1 MNEGQV
7 VSVNI
12 TNEIKT
18 SFINY
23 AMSVIVDRALPDVRD
38 GLKPVQRRI
47 LYAMHQEGL
56 ASNRKH
62 SKSAGVVGEVIKK
75 YHPHGDTAIYDAMVR
90 MAQGWNVRYT
100 LVDGQGNFGSIDG
113 DPPAAYRYT
122 EARMTA
128 VTEVVM
134 VDIDKETVNFKPNFD
149 DTTVEPEVLPA
160 AVPNMLINGASGI
173 AVGMATNIAPH
184 NLGEIVDGLMALID
198 KPEIDLEGLMNYVK
212 GPDFPTGGVMGRQGI
227 QQAFETGR
235 GGIKLRAKA
244 RFEERNNRNTIVVT
258 EIPYQVNKA
267 NLIQN
272 TAILVRNKRIEDI
285 SNIRDESDRQ
295 GMRIVYEL
303 KRGANADMVLNQL
316 YKYTALQSTFSV
328 NNLAIVNGS
337 PKVLSLKES
346 MSLFLEHRS
355 EVVTR
360 RTEYE
365 LRKAKERTHILE
377 GYLIALDHLDE
388 VIALIRS
395 SKDGPE
401 AKAGLIQRFEMS
413 AIQAQAVLDMRLQRL
428 TGLEHEKITKEY
440 NEIKVEIAR
449 LEKILGDKTELWKV
463 IKKELREVKKDF
475 ADARRTQITDLS
487 GTIEKEDLIAEES
500 MVVTLTRGGYIK
512 RTPLTSYRAQLRG
525 GRGSTAQKQKDDDD
539 NSHLIIGSTHNYL
552 LFFTDRGRVYREKIY
567 DLPEAERNAK
577 GSHLSNI
584 LPLEK
589 EEKVYTVLSIN
600 SFDMKGS
607 FVFATR
613 KGVVKKTII
622 RDYGNINTS
631 GLVAINLIEG
641 DELVA
646 VCIAEGDSDIVLA
659 TKKGKSI
666 RFHENG
672 IRNQG
677 RATQGVKG
685 INLKE
690 GDVVVS
696 LALIH
701 AEEQEAAELLVVAEH
716 GYGKRTVLSE
726 YPRQKRGGQ
735 GVITLRVTEKTGT
748 LVSLSNVQGDEELL
762 VLSEGGVLIRTRVS
776 EISSYGRPSQGVK
789 IMRLSNGDKVVAAKV
804 MLDES
809 KLDSIELEEA
819 SPNGV
824 NSEGSQGN
832 SAVKNKEN
840 NNPPPDLQLGSEQVK
855 SEATEN
861 NK

>member
-90 MAQGWNVRYT
+90 MAQSWNVRYT
-100 LVDGQGNFGSIDG
+100 LVDGQGNFGSVDG

-122 EARMTA
+122 EARMTP
-128 VTEVVM
+128 VTEVIM

-184 NLGEIVDGLMALID
+184 NLGEIVDGLIALID
-198 KPEIDLEGLMNYVK
+198 TPEIDLEGLMNYVK

-267 NLIQN
+267 SLIQN

-337 PKVLSLKES
+337 PRVLSLKES
-346 MSLFLEHRS
+346 MSLFLDHRS

-449 LEKILGDKTELWKV
+449 LENILGDKAELWKV
-463 IKKELREVKKDF
+463 IKKELREVKKNF

-525 GRGSTAQKQKDDDD
+525 GRGSTAQKQKEDDD
-539 NSHLIIGSTHNYL
+539 NSHLIVSSTHNYL

-600 SFDMKGS
+600 SFDMEGS

-613 KGVVKKTII
+613 KGIVKKTFI
-622 RDYGNINTS
+622 RDYANINTS

-659 TKKGKSI
+659 TKKGQS
-666 RFHENG
+666 
-672 IRNQG
+672 
-677 RATQGVKG
+677 
-685 INLKE
+685 
-690 GDVVVS
+690 
-696 LALIH
+696 
-701 AEEQEAAELLVVAEH
+701 
-716 GYGKRTVLSE
+716 Y
-726 YPRQKRGGQ
+726 
-735 GVITLRVTEKTGT
+735 
-748 LVSLSNVQGDEELL
+748 SLS
-762 VLSEGGVLIRTRVS
+762 
-776 EISSYGRPSQGVK
+776 
-789 IMRLSNGDKVVAAKV
+789 
-804 MLDES
+804 
-809 KLDSIELEEA
+809 
-819 SPNGV
+819 
-824 NSEGSQGN
+824 
-832 SAVKNKEN
+832 
-840 NNPPPDLQLGSEQVK
+840 
-855 SEATEN
+855 
-861 NK
+861 

>member
-1 MNEGQV
+1 
-7 VSVNI
+7 
-12 TNEIKT
+12 
-18 SFINY
+18 
-23 AMSVIVDRALPDVRD
+23 MSVIVDRALPDVRD

-47 LYAMHQEGL
+47 LFAMHQEGL

-90 MAQGWNVRYT
+90 MAQSWNVRYT

-122 EARMTA
+122 EARMTSI
-128 VTEVVM
+128 TETIL

-149 DTTVEPEVLPA
+149 DTTIEPEVLPA

-184 NLGEIVDGLMALID
+184 NLGEIVDGLIALID
-198 KPEIDLEGLMNYVK
+198 KPEIDLDGLMNYVK
-212 GPDFPTGGVMGRQGI
+212 GPDFPTGGVMGQQGI
-227 QQAFETGR
+227 RQALETGR

-244 RFEERNNRNTIVVT
+244 RFEERNNRKTIVVT
-258 EIPYQVNKA
+258 EIPYQINKA
-267 NLIQN
+267 SLIQN

-346 MSLFLEHRS
+346 MTLFLDHRS
-355 EVVTR
+355 EVITR

-440 NEIKVEIAR
+440 NEIKLEIAR

-463 IKKELREVKKDF
+463 IKQELREVKKNF
-475 ADARRTQITDLS
+475 ADVRRTQITELS

-525 GRGSTAQKQKDDDD
+525 GRGATAQKQKEDDD

-600 SFDMKGS
+600 SFDMEGS

-613 KGVVKKTII
+613 KGIVKKTFI
-622 RDYGNINTS
+622 RDYTNINTS

-659 TKKGKSI
+659 TKKGKAI
-666 RFHENG
+666 RFHENDT
-672 IRNQG
+672 RNQG

-685 INLKE
+685 IRLKE
-690 GDVVVS
+690 DDVVVS

-701 AEEQEAAELLVVAEH
+701 AEQKETAELLVVAEH

-726 YPRQKRGGQ
+726 YPRQVRGGQ

-789 IMRLSNGDKVVAAKV
+789 IMRLSDGDKVVAAKV

-809 KLDSIELEEA
+809 TLEEVA
-819 SPNGV
+819 QNGV
-824 NSEGSQGN
+824 NSEGSQDSSN
-832 SAVKNKEN
+832 VK
-840 NNPPPDLQLGSEQVK
+840 DR
-855 SEATEN
+855 
-861 NK
+861 